1 MRIVKDA
8 DRTKKDILE
17 SAEKLFAQKG
27 FDYTSTNDILKEV
40 GIARGTLYYYFESK
54 EAILDAVIEKMTK
67 QLLDNARVIAS
78 DKSVPVLERL
88 TKTIMSLNVDSN
100 LGYEVIKQ
108 VHKPQ
113 NALMHQ
119 KMQQNLLIN
128 VNDII
133 TMLINECIDDGICQ
147 TNYPSEV
154 VEMVMLYSNVMF
166 DDMIQYTE
174 EVRNKKIL
182 AFIYNLE
189 RLLGMKDGSLKSII
203 LPIFKN

>member
-133 TMLINECIDDGICQ
+133 TLLINECIDDGICQ

>member
-133 TMLINECIDDGICQ
+133 TMLINECIADGICQ